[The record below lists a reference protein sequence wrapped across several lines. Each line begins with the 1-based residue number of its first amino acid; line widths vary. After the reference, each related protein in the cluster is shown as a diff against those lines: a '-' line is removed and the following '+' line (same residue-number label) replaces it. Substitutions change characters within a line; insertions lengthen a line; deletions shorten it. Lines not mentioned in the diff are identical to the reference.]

1 MASSIANRWV
11 IRALVAPGGQPPGR
25 PPRRRCRRV

>member
-11 IRALVAPGGQPPGR
+11 IERREPRAGSQQVGSLDGDVAG
-25 PPRRRCRRV
+25 